1 MEWTGV
7 RYAEGPTVEVRTWID
22 APPGRVWD
30 FVSDIARMPE
40 RSGELRA
47 VEWLDGAVAPVRG
60 ACFAGHNK
68 HEALGEWTTV
78 SHVVECEAPRVFGWA
93 VTDPEHPT
101 ATWRFSLRERDGG
114 TELTHWMRMGPAR
127 SGISLAIERMPEKE
141 QKIVFVR
148 MRELEQGMRVTVD
161 AIKGLAESGAEG
173 AEGAV
178 GVGGVG
184 GAGAGACTGRVAGSE
199 RDA

>member
-47 VEWLDGAVAPVRG
+47 VEWLDGAVAPTRG

-173 AEGAV
+173 V
-178 GVGGVG
+178 TGVGTS
-184 GAGAGACTGRVAGSE
+184 TGLGAGSE